1 MKVADG
7 MPPYRC
13 LPDPSC
19 WIIQRPTVPRSTNL
33 SRNSQG
39 VRVHSKSKHR
49 TSADPGESNWG
60 TLRVIC
66 GLEQLLVGLL
76 AVAAFDE
83 RTLPEAVDV
92 AAVAAAV
99 VIAGLP
105 SAG

>member
-1 MKVADG
+1 M
-7 MPPYRC
+7 
-13 LPDPSC
+13 
-19 WIIQRPTVPRSTNL
+19 
-33 SRNSQG
+33 
-39 VRVHSKSKHR
+39 
-49 TSADPGESNWG
+49 
-60 TLRVIC
+60 IC